1 MYIIFVSLIWK
12 FKLAIEKTT
21 LVSNF
26 LIDINEVRYVTELQY
41 KWELALAKYFL
52 FHLST
57 TK

>member
-41 KWELALAKYFL
+41 K
-52 FHLST
+52 
-57 TK
+57 